1 MQMREAA
8 GVRALAERRKF
19 GRRHDRLGVVRRAD
33 VRRDHPER
41 AAVEHAGDIVRRVGG
56 NAHERRDPDFERG
69 HADLA
74 AGVEREA
81 RMLDVDIERIE
92 ASGTGD
98 AGDLHGAHEPHRH
111 RRHHFVALEL
121 LLDIVA
127 QDVAYRHG
135 GPSLLPWPWLC
146 AGAML
151 PGVDPGSEQ
160 ARTIHELHDR
170 LQVDPR
176 RGLGRGM
183 ADARRSRRLLPPD
196 RQIRDDRPHLQP
208 HHRAHPRRQGPPADQ
223 PLRHALQG
231 DHGVEPGEDRRR
243 GRDRLE
249 TRDRLRHQQIG
260 LRDPRRHPQGA
271 AGRRLRAAHPYP
283 RRHRGVGDEMRAAAA
298 VADRDPVRRPHGLS
312 RLRGSGGGSRRAR
325 AHRQRSRSARCA
337 GHAQPR
343 PAHLRRDHP
352 AGVKHHVSARIVLPL
367 AGRRHGGAHRVRDAG
382 RERARAYRAPLS
394 ARNAPSLWRAGMA
407 RDAAPARGRG
417 SPPGLPAVLALRSA
431 LTRPPLAQA
440 AIAWLLLGIAAAA
453 AGSPGRYDAYDREA
467 YLSYLNAPG
476 PRDDIATPPLLRISF
491 GGRNYDAVMDTGST
505 GVVVSAD
512 KIPNIDRL
520 PSLGPG
526 ELTYA
531 SSGRIMIGRWVL
543 TAMTIAGGN
552 GTRVTTAPI
561 PVLAVTRIECTPRAR
576 RCTPREAPRRTS
588 MLGIGFGRP
597 ADRHVLGGRDKNPFL
612 NVMTIDG
619 DGRNAERIRRGYIVT
634 RRGVHISLTAANTR
648 GDFSYVK
655 LPPAPDGRG
664 WASTPACIAI
674 NDVKPA
680 ACGSLLMDTG

>member
-1 MQMREAA
+1 MRAISM
-8 GVRALAERRKF
+8 ERTSRT
-19 GRRHDRLGVVRRAD
+19 V
-33 VRRDHPER
+33 
-41 AAVEHAGDIVRRVGG
+41 
-56 NAHERRDPDFERG
+56 
-69 HADLA
+69 
-74 AGVEREA
+74 
-81 RMLDVDIERIE
+81 IE
-92 ASGTGD
+92 ATTSSRLSFSLTLLRRMSRIGT
-98 AGDLHGAHEPHRH
+98 AGPPSCLGLGYAP
-111 RRHHFVALEL
+111 AL
-121 LLDIVA
+121 
-127 QDVAYRHG
+127 
-135 GPSLLPWPWLC
+135 C
-146 AGAML
+146 C
-151 PGVDPGSEQ
+151 PGVDPRSEQ

-176 RGLGRGM
+176 RGVGRGV
-183 ADARRSRRLLPPD
+183 ASARRSRRLLPLG
-196 RQIRDDRPHLQP
+196 RQIQDDRPHLQP

-243 GRDRLE
+243 GRDHLE
-249 TRDRLRHQQIG
+249 ARDRLRHQQIG

-298 VADRDPVRRPHGLS
+298 VADRDPVRRPYRLS
-312 RLRGSGGGSRRAR
+312 RLRGAGRGSRRAR

-394 ARNAPSLWRAGMA
+394 ARHAPPLWRAGMA
-407 RDAAPARGRG
+407 GDAAPARGRG
-417 SPPGLPAVLALRSA
+417 PPLGLSAVLALRLA
-431 LTRPPLAQA
+431 LALA
-440 AIAWLLLGIAAAA
+440 AILPTALSIGLLLGAVPAS
-453 AGSPGRYDAYDREA
+453 AGSPSRYQDYDQGA
-467 YLSYLNAPG
+467 YLPYVNAPG
-476 PRDDIATPPLLRISF
+476 PSADIVASPLLRVSF
-491 GGRNYDAVMDTGST
+491 GGRSYAAVMDTGST
-505 GVVVSAD
+505 CVVVSAD

-531 SSGRIMIGRWVL
+531 SSGRIMVGRWVL

-674 NDVKPA
+674 NDAKPA